1 MFKLKI
7 EKELVD
13 FGSGIGKTWVD
24 KESMVNDE
32 GVEIKPNGLGG
43 PMILFVYKDKDLS
56 FQFQLGRT
64 DNDEEKIDA
73 SEISI
78 VYPSRITLEKYREI
92 TRNIEEAVLA
102 WSCVSEVFNWPFT
115 DENRIKPIK
124 HVGFVIM
131 EWSPVVG

>member
-92 TRNIEEAVLA
+92 TRNIEEASQVEQLPHPPRPGA
-102 WSCVSEVFNWPFT
+102 ARARPSAHKT
-115 DENRIKPIK
+115 
-124 HVGFVIM
+124 GA
-131 EWSPVVG
+131 G